1 MKLKERTFSR
11 LLRFYEVSKQLI
23 QKIMKR
29 NKRNPAAFTLIELL
43 VVIAIIAILAA
54 MLLPALSKAK
64 SKALGTQCLNNSKQ
78 LQLCWVMYA
87 DDNNDAIV
95 PNLINSPL
103 SWVNGSWS
111 DGSIAND
118 LPGAT
123 NNNFVRIGLLFKYNT
138 SLQVY
143 TCPDQK
149 SVYVMSYTKV
159 IPDQPARS
167 YSISGQM
174 GGGQVDGNGNIVPV
188 VFGLNPVSATANKK
202 TSQINRPGPSKAFV
216 FVDESLYTI
225 DDGYFGVKVNEDVW
239 ANFPASRHGDSGSF
253 SFADGHS
260 EMKHWTVPST
270 RTLSD
275 PWGNTPAP
283 KVGGQKNPDLQW
295 VAERYIDPP
304 SP

>member
-1 MKLKERTFSR
+1 MKINQRTS
-11 LLRFYEVSKQLI
+11 VG
-23 QKIMKR
+23 
-29 NKRNPAAFTLIELL
+29 FTLIELL

-64 SKALGTQCLNNSKQ
+64 SKALGIQCVNNSRQ
-78 LQLCWVMYA
+78 LQLCWTLYA

-111 DGSIAND
+111 DGSVAND

-123 NNNFVRIGLLFKYNT
+123 TNYFVRIGLLYKYN
-138 SLQVY
+138 SSDQVY

-149 SVYVMSYTKV
+149 QVYIMTYTKV
-159 IPDQPARS
+159 MPLLPARS

-174 GGGQVDGNGNIVPV
+174 GGGQIDSNGEIIPV
-188 VFGLNPVSATANKK
+188 VFGQNPVSAVANKK

-225 DDGYFGVKVNEDVW
+225 DDGYFGVKVNEDLW

-270 RTLSD
+270 RKLSD

-295 VAERYIDPP
+295 VSERYIDPLTP
-304 SP
+304 

>member
-1 MKLKERTFSR
+1 MKINQRTS
-11 LLRFYEVSKQLI
+11 
-23 QKIMKR
+23 
-29 NKRNPAAFTLIELL
+29 AAFTLIELL

-64 SKALGTQCLNNSKQ
+64 SKALATQCLNNSKQ
-78 LQLCWVMYA
+78 LQICWMMYA
-87 DDNNDAIV
+87 DDNGDAIV
-95 PNLINSPL
+95 PNLINSPK
-103 SWVNGSWS
+103 SWVDGSWS
-111 DGSIAND
+111 DGSVAND

-123 NNNFVRIGLLFKYNT
+123 TNYFVRIGLLFKYN
-138 SLQVY
+138 SSVQIY

-149 SVYVMSYTKV
+149 SVYIMTYAKVM
-159 IPDQPARS
+159 PDMPGRS

-174 GGGQVDGNGNIVPV
+174 GGGQVDGNGNIVPIV
-188 VFGLNPVSATANKK
+188 IGLNPASASANKK
-202 TSQINRPGPSKAFV
+202 TTQINRPEPSKAFV

-225 DDGYFGVKVNEDVW
+225 DDGFFAVRVNEDIW

-260 EMKHWTVPST
+260 EIKHWKVPST

-275 PWGNTPAP
+275 PWGNTAAP
-283 KVGGQKNPDLQW
+283 KIGGQKNPDLQW

-304 SP
+304 TP

>member
-1 MKLKERTFSR
+1 MKSN
-11 LLRFYEVSKQLI
+11 KQ
-23 QKIMKR
+23 
-29 NKRNPAAFTLIELL
+29 NPAAFTLIELL

-64 SKALGTQCLNNSKQ
+64 AKALGTQCLSNSKQ
-78 LQLCWVMYA
+78 LQLCWMMYA
-87 DDNNDAIV
+87 DDNNDVIV

-111 DGSIAND
+111 DGSLAND

-123 NNNFVRIGLLFKYNT
+123 NVNLVRIGLLFKYNT
-138 SLQVY
+138 SDKIYV
-143 TCPDQK
+143 CPDQN
-149 SVYVMSYTKV
+149 SVYVMTYSKV
-159 IPDQPARS
+159 IPLPPGRS

-174 GGGQVDGNGNIVPV
+174 GGGMEDGNGGIAQIVI
-188 VFGLNPVSATANKK
+188 GSNPASAPANRK
-202 TSQINRPGPSKAFV
+202 TVQINRPGPSKALV

-225 DDGYFGVKVNEDVW
+225 DDGFFAVRVNEDIW

-260 EMKHWTVPST
+260 ELKHWAVPST

-275 PWGNTPAP
+275 PWGNTPTP
-283 KVGGQKNPDLQW
+283 KIGGQKNPDLQW
-295 VAERYIDPP
+295 LAERYIDPP
-304 SP
+304 NP

>member
-1 MKLKERTFSR
+1 MKS
-11 LLRFYEVSKQLI
+11 
-23 QKIMKR
+23 
-29 NKRNPAAFTLIELL
+29 NKRNRVAFTLIELL

-64 SKALGTQCLNNSKQ
+64 SKAHGISCVSNTKQ
-78 LQLCWVMYA
+78 LQLCWTMYA
-87 DDNNDAIV
+87 DDNNDNIV

-123 NNNFVRIGLLFKYNT
+123 DDKFVRIGLLFKYN
-138 SLQVY
+138 SSVKVY
-143 TCPDQK
+143 ACPDQK
-149 SVYVMSYTKV
+149 SVYVMTYTKV
-159 IPDQPARS
+159 VQAMPARS

-174 GGGQVDGNGNIVPV
+174 GGGQVDGNGNIVPIV
-188 VFGLNPVSATANKK
+188 IGLNPASASANKK
-202 TSQINRPGPSKAFV
+202 TTQINRPEPSKAFV

-225 DDGYFGVKVNEDVW
+225 DDGFFAVRVNEDIW

-260 EMKHWTVPST
+260 EIKHWKVPST

-275 PWGNTPAP
+275 PWGNTAAP
-283 KVGGQKNPDLQW
+283 KIGGQKNPDLQW

-304 SP
+304 NP

>member
-1 MKLKERTFSR
+1 MKSNE
-11 LLRFYEVSKQLI
+11 Q
-23 QKIMKR
+23 
-29 NKRNPAAFTLIELL
+29 NPAAFTLIELL

-54 MLLPALSKAK
+54 MLLPALGKAK
-64 SKALGTQCLNNSKQ
+64 AKARGTQCLSNSKQ

-87 DDNNDAIV
+87 DDNGDNLV
-95 PNLINSPL
+95 PNLINSPK
-103 SWVNGSWS
+103 SWVDGSWS

-123 NNNFVRIGLLFKYNT
+123 NVNFVRIGLLFKYNT
-138 SLQVY
+138 SDKIY
-143 TCPDQK
+143 ECPDQN
-149 SVYVMSYTKV
+149 SVYVMTYTKV
-159 IPDQPARS
+159 LPLLPARS

-174 GGGQVDGNGNIVPV
+174 NGGQDDGNGGIAPV
-188 VFGLNPVSATANKK
+188 VIGLNPVSASANRKS
-202 TSQINRPGPSKAFV
+202 TQINRPGPSKAFV

-225 DDGYFGVKVNEDVW
+225 DDGFFAVKVNEDVW
-239 ANFPASRHGDSGSF
+239 DNFPASRHGDSASF

-260 EMKHWTVPST
+260 EIKHWQVSST

-275 PWGNTPAP
+275 PLGNTAAP

-304 SP
+304 TP